1 MLGKDQHKEAMNSL
15 VREALYNLLSD
26 LDPKSRLSHL
36 VNNFNAFTSKLLVS
50 YEQYVRNYSFDKVRK
65 EYREKATEYIDKVN
79 KVLMKLLPKHSRFH

>member
-1 MLGKDQHKEAMNSL
+1 M
-15 VREALYNLLSD
+15 
-26 LDPKSRLSHL
+26 SHL

-79 KVLMKLLPKHSRFH
+79 KVFDEVATKTFSIRLGVWFATSQM